1 MTLVLTTQLSPQLRG
16 ADGVSVM
23 HLCSGWAR
31 EHVSQGQAPFLQIAE
46 RPTSLC
52 LRFPDLLKTF

>member
-23 HLCSGWAR
+23 HLCSDWAR
-31 EHVSQGQAPFLQIAE
+31 EHVSQGQAPFLQIA
-46 RPTSLC
+46 
-52 LRFPDLLKTF
+52 